1 MRYKIAAVCLLLV
14 VLSMSVSAEFVRAT
28 RFVSNQPERQ
38 YPASPCTMVESS
50 EKSPTCYRDGI
61 AACRKLNSVK
71 CFSDCARKVRSDC
84 VDAVRKV
91 ECELPAGWEFK
102 FRTRQACLVD
112 ANKECGRI
120 CWLSKAAADCRR
132 QAYSRCSYIG
142 RIFV

>member
-1 MRYKIAAVCLLLV
+1 MRYKIAAVCLLLI
-14 VLSMSVSAEFVRAT
+14 VLSMSAAADFVRAT

-50 EKSPTCYRDGI
+50 VTSPTCYRDGV

-71 CFSDCARKVRSDC
+71 CFADCERNVRSAC
-84 VDAVRKV
+84 VDTVRKV
-91 ECELPAGWEFK
+91 ECGLPADWEFK
-102 FRTRQACLVD
+102 FRTRQACLVG
-112 ANKECGRI
+112 ANTECSRV

-132 QAYSRCSYIG
+132 QAYTRCSYIG